1 MASSAA
7 ATAAMVEDSSFED
20 DQIASMSSD
29 DILRAS
35 RLLDNEIRIL
45 RVCIMITT
53 TNLSNLYMDLVSR
66 VSIFLLLS
74 FCSFGL
80 VGGVSENEPGVG
92 VIQGE
97 D

>member
-1 MASSAA
+1 MASAA
-7 ATAAMVEDSSFED
+7 AATTAAMVEDSSFED

-45 RVCIMITT
+45 RVCIIITT

-66 VSIFLLLS
+66 VSTFLLFFFLA
-74 FCSFGL
+74 L
-80 VGGVSENEPGVG
+80 
-92 VIQGE
+92 
-97 D
+97 